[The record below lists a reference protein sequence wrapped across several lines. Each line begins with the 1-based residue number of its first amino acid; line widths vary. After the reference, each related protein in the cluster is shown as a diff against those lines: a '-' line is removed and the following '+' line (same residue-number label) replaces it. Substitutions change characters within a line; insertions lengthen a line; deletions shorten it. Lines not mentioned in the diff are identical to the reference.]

1 MIINVG
7 KYLKEN
13 IDFNSEKY
21 DFQLPDITLDTEKI
35 KAVMINEI
43 VPPDPEDDFYGK
55 NETPYYHTTVF
66 PLFQKA
72 GVSVKTID
80 DITSLGVYLTN
91 AVKIP
96 KTESAV
102 PKDYII
108 DSLPFLEAET
118 ELFPNV
124 EVIMLM
130 GDVAIKAFNMISR
143 KKTKSAALPAVS
155 TYKLRKN
162 ELWYGKIRLF
172 PSYIMTGKNILI
184 EKSKFEMASEDIKNM
199 MNIIR

>member
-1 MIINVG
+1 MKINIG

-13 IDFNSEKY
+13 VVKKKKKY
-21 DFQLPDITLDTEKI
+21 DFQFPDITLDTDKI
-35 KAVMINEI
+35 KTIMINEV
-43 VPPDPEDDFYGK
+43 VPSDPYDDFYGK
-55 NETPYYHTTVF
+55 NENPDYLNTVL

-72 GVSVKTID
+72 GASVNNID
-80 DITSLGVYLTN
+80 DITSLGIYLTN

-96 KTESAV
+96 KNEYTI
-102 PKDYII
+102 PKDFII

-118 ELFPNV
+118 DLFPNV

-130 GDVAIKAFNMISR
+130 GDVAKKAFNMIS
-143 KKTKSAALPAVS
+143 KKRTKTIALPAVS
-155 TYKLRKN
+155 TYKLRN
-162 ELWYGKIRLF
+162 SELWYGKIRLF

-199 MNIIR
+199 LSIIM